1 VESDK
6 MAIIKKKIENLK
18 PGKEYVL
25 TVRAKNSDLNVLSD
39 YSDTIRF
46 QVPNDATTPSAL
58 TNLQLFAG
66 LENVMFVFDYSQD
79 LDISRYEYELYE
91 NSNMSD
97 EDGPL
102 TGFADANVFTVRV
115 SNLQLEEDYDPD
127 EGLLPFWGRARTIDT
142 TGNAGPWTP
151 LVRTDPHTPLIDN
164 QYIGSLTV
172 SKLTAGTIG
181 AHTIN
186 LNGANSIIQSTT
198 YSDTFGLQGW
208 QIKGDGSFSLGG
220 PDGIT
225 YDNDSI
231 TIGSDVQVQAN
242 LAADSISVGSGGNL
256 LNINDSINAGAGGM
270 TLGSGGF
277 NYWYT
282 NGQFRTGNATNF
294 VSWNGNSLTFQ
305 GTIQA
310 GTIGGVAISSNAIYI
325 GTGAFNNVNT
335 GFYVDNTS
343 QFSLGNK
350 LTWGNL
356 TTAGNFIV
364 GKSYKIV
371 SLTGTTQAQWNT
383 AAGTTGSTYI
393 VGSVF
398 TAAAVGAGTGT
409 AALQQ
414 LTIAGDVVI
423 GSTTGS
429 TIASGAASG
438 STSLQPGQAAS
449 DINSNI
455 TTISGGKIRT
465 GTIESTGYTYSTG
478 NFSTAGMQIN
488 LDNGVIRS
496 KNFGIDSS
504 GNAFFNGQITASSG
518 SIGGWSIGDPGG
530 YNGSIYAGSGP
541 TLSFISPTGVA
552 WFSGGVV
559 TSSINGF
566 GGGVTTSS
574 GALNTMILR
583 NIRAG
588 ASNARPSTGAIG
600 DIYLSY

>member
-1 VESDK
+1 

-46 QVPNDATTPSAL
+46 QIPTDATTPSAL
-58 TNLQLFAG
+58 TNLKLYAG

-79 LDISRYEYELYE
+79 LDISRYEYELYQ
-91 NSNMSD
+91 NSDMSD
-97 EDGPL
+97 ETGPL

-115 SNLQLEEDYDPD
+115 SNLQLEEDYDPNQ
-127 EGLLPFWGRARTIDT
+127 GLLPFWGRARTIDT
-142 TGNAGPWTP
+142 TGNVGPWTP
-151 LVRTDPHTPLIDN
+151 LVQTDPHFPLIDN

-181 AHTIN
+181 SHTIN
-186 LNGANSIIQSTT
+186 LLGANSIIQSTT
-198 YSDTFGLQGW
+198 YLDTFGLQGW

-225 YDNDSI
+225 YDNDTI
-231 TIGSDVQVQAN
+231 IIGSDVQVQAN
-242 LAADSISVGSGGNL
+242 LAADSISVGSGGSL
-256 LNINDSINAGAGGM
+256 LNINDSINAGGGGM

-294 VSWNGNSLTFQ
+294 VSWNGSSLTFQ

-325 GTGAFNNVNT
+325 GTGAFNNTNT

-356 TTAGNFIV
+356 TIAGNFIV

-371 SLTGTTQAQWNT
+371 SAGNTNFTLVGAANNTVGT
-383 AAGTTGSTYI
+383 I
-393 VGSVF
+393 F
-398 TAAAVGAGTGT
+398 TATGIGVGTGT

-423 GSTTGS
+423 GSTSGS

-438 STSLQPGQAAS
+438 STSLQPGGAAF
-449 DINSNI
+449 DINNNS
-455 TTISGGKIRT
+455 TTINGGKIRT

-504 GNAFFNGQITASSG
+504 GNAFFNGQVTATQG

-530 YNGSIYAGSGP
+530 YNGSIYAGSGA

-559 TSSINGF
+559 TSSIGGF
-566 GGGVTTSS
+566 SAGVTTNG

-588 ASNARPSTGAIG
+588 ASNARPATGAIG

>member
-1 VESDK
+1 
-6 MAIIKKKIENLK
+6 MTIIKKKIENLK
-18 PGKEYVL
+18 PGKKYALNVK
-25 TVRAKNSDLNVLSD
+25 VKNIDLNIASEI
-39 YSDTIRF
+39 SDTIVF
-46 QVPNDATTPSAL
+46 TVPTDTTTPSAL
-58 TNLQLFAG
+58 TNLKLYAG
-66 LENVMFVFDYSQD
+66 LQNVMFVFDYSQD
-79 LDISRYEYELYE
+79 LDVRKYEYELYQ

-97 EDGPL
+97 EGGPL

-115 SNLQLEEDYDPD
+115 NNLQSVVDGV
-127 EGLLPFWGRARTIDT
+127 GLARFWGRVRTLDT
-142 TGNAGPWTP
+142 TGNLGPWTS
-151 LVRTDPHTPLIDN
+151 LVQTDPHTPLIED
-164 QYIGSLTV
+164 QYIKNLTV
-172 SKLTAGTIG
+172 SKLTSGTIE
-181 AHTIN
+181 AQTIN
-186 LNGANSIIQSTT
+186 LLGASSIIQSTT
-198 YSDTFGLQGW
+198 YELTDGEQGW

-225 YDNDSI
+225 YDNNTI
-231 TIGSDVQVQAN
+231 VIGSDVQVQAN
-242 LAADSISVGSGGNL
+242 LAADSISVGSGGSL
-256 LNINDSINAGAGGM
+256 LNINDSINTGGGGM
-270 TLGSGGF
+270 TLGSGGY

-282 NGQFRTGNATNF
+282 NGYFRTGNATNF
-294 VSWNGNSLTFQ
+294 VSWNGSSLTFQ

-310 GTIGGVAISSNAIYI
+310 GTIGGVTISSNAIYI
-325 GTGAFNNVNT
+325 GTGAFNNTNT

-356 TTAGNFIV
+356 TIAGNFIV

-371 SLTGTTQAQWNT
+371 SAGNTNFILVGAANNTVGT
-383 AAGTTGSTYI
+383 I
-393 VGSVF
+393 F
-398 TAAAVGAGTGT
+398 TATGIGVGTGT

-423 GSTTGS
+423 GSTSGS

-438 STSLQPGQAAS
+438 STSLQPGGAAS
-449 DINSNI
+449 DINSNS

-465 GTIESTGYTYSTG
+465 GTIESTGYAYSTG

-504 GNAFFNGQITASSG
+504 GNAFFNGQVTATQG

-530 YNGSIYAGSGP
+530 YGGSIYAGSGA

-566 GGGVTTSS
+566 GAGVTTNG

-588 ASNARPSTGAIG
+588 ASNARPATGVIG

>member
-1 VESDK
+1 

-39 YSDTIRF
+39 FSDSIRF
-46 QVPNDATTPSAL
+46 QVPNDSTTPSAL

-79 LDISRYEYELYE
+79 LDVKRYEYELYQ

-97 EDGPL
+97 EGGPL

-115 SNLQLEEDYDPD
+115 SNLRLEEDGG
-127 EGLLPFWGRARTIDT
+127 GLAPFWGRARTIDT
-142 TGNAGPWTP
+142 TGNVGPWTS
-151 LVRTDPHTPLIDN
+151 LVQTDPHTPLIDN

-225 YDNDSI
+225 YDNDTI

-294 VSWNGNSLTFQ
+294 VSWNGTALSIRGTLQFADGTTPGTFDNGDAITG
-305 GTIQA
+305 GTIA
-310 GTIGGVAISSNAIYI
+310 GLTIGPTKIYF
-325 GTGAFNNVNT
+325 GTGTFNNPNT
-335 GFYVDNTS
+335 AFYVDNAG
-343 QFSLGNK
+343 QFSLKDQLSWNGNT
-350 LTWGNL
+350 LTIG
-356 TTAGNFIV
+356 
-364 GKSYKIV
+364 
-371 SLTGTTQAQWNT
+371 
-383 AAGTTGSTYI
+383 
-393 VGSVF
+393 
-398 TAAAVGAGTGT
+398 GT
-409 AALQQ
+409 AA
-414 LTIAGDVVI
+414 
-423 GSTTGS
+423 
-429 TIASGAASG
+429 
-438 STSLQPGQAAS
+438 TSLITGAQV
-449 DINSNI
+449 NSNV
-455 TTISGGKIRT
+455 TSISGGVITT
-465 GTIESTGYTYSTG
+465 GTINLGIVNVQTGSSGARLQINSTGIKAYNASGTNTVSIGSDGIASFTG
-478 NFSTAGMQIN
+478 
-488 LDNGVIRS
+488 V
-496 KNFGIDSS
+496 
-504 GNAFFNGQITASSG
+504 ITASSG

-530 YNGSIYAGSGP
+530 YGGSIYAGSGA

-566 GGGVTTSS
+566 GAGVTTNG
-574 GALNTMILR
+574 GALSTMILR
-583 NIRAG
+583 NIKYG
-588 ASNARPSTGAIG
+588 SGRPTDGAIG
-600 DIYLSY
+600 DIYLS

>member
-1 VESDK
+1 

-270 TLGSGGF
+270 TLVH
-277 NYWYT
+277 
-282 NGQFRTGNATNF
+282 QRTVQN
-294 VSWNGNSLTFQ
+294 WKC
-305 GTIQA
+305 
-310 GTIGGVAISSNAIYI
+310 
-325 GTGAFNNVNT
+325 
-335 GFYVDNTS
+335 D
-343 QFSLGNK
+343 
-350 LTWGNL
+350 
-356 TTAGNFIV
+356 
-364 GKSYKIV
+364 
-371 SLTGTTQAQWNT
+371 
-383 AAGTTGSTYI
+383 
-393 VGSVF
+393 
-398 TAAAVGAGTGT
+398 
-409 AALQQ
+409 
-414 LTIAGDVVI
+414 
-423 GSTTGS
+423 
-429 TIASGAASG
+429 
-438 STSLQPGQAAS
+438 
-449 DINSNI
+449 
-455 TTISGGKIRT
+455 
-465 GTIESTGYTYSTG
+465 
-478 NFSTAGMQIN
+478 
-488 LDNGVIRS
+488 
-496 KNFGIDSS
+496 
-504 GNAFFNGQITASSG
+504 
-518 SIGGWSIGDPGG
+518 
-530 YNGSIYAGSGP
+530 
-541 TLSFISPTGVA
+541 
-552 WFSGGVV
+552 
-559 TSSINGF
+559 
-566 GGGVTTSS
+566 
-574 GALNTMILR
+574 
-583 NIRAG
+583 
-588 ASNARPSTGAIG
+588 
-600 DIYLSY
+600 

>member
-1 VESDK
+1 

-46 QVPNDATTPSAL
+46 QVPTDATTPSAL

-79 LDISRYEYELYE
+79 LDVRKYEYELYE
-91 NSNMSD
+91 NSDMSD

-102 TGFADANVFTVRV
+102 TGFADANIFTVSV
-115 SNLQLEEDYDPD
+115 NNLQTEENGG
-127 EGLLPFWGRARTIDT
+127 GLARFWGRARAIDT
-142 TGNAGPWTP
+142 TGNAGPWTS
-151 LVRTDPHTPLIDN
+151 LVETDDRIPIIDN
-164 QYIGSLTV
+164 QYIGSLTA
-172 SKLTAGTIG
+172 SKITAGTISS
-181 AHTIN
+181 HTIN
-186 LNGANSIIQSTT
+186 LNSASSIIQSTT
-198 YSDTFGLQGW
+198 YLNSSGAHGW

-225 YDNDSI
+225 YDNESI
-231 TIGSDVQVQAN
+231 IIGSDVQVQAN
-242 LAADSISVGSGGNL
+242 LAADSISVGSGGSL
-256 LNINDSINAGAGGM
+256 LNINDSINAGGGGM

-294 VSWNGNSLTFQ
+294 VSWNGSSLTFQ

-356 TTAGNFIV
+356 ITAGNFIV

-383 AAGTTGSTYI
+383 AAGTTGITYI

-414 LTIAGDVVI
+414 LTIGGDVVI
-423 GSTTGS
+423 GSTSGS
-429 TIASGAASG
+429 TIASGAANG
-438 STSLQPGQAAS
+438 ATSLQPGGAAS
-449 DINSNI
+449 DINSNS
-455 TTISGGKIRT
+455 TTISGGKIKT
-465 GTIESTGYTYSTG
+465 GSIESTGYTHTSG

-496 KNFGIDSS
+496 KNFGIDFS
-504 GNAFFNGQITASSG
+504 GNAFFKGQITASSG
-518 SIGGWSIGDPGG
+518 SIGGWSIGTPVTDTLGLFPD
-530 YNGSIYAGSGP
+530 SIFVQSG
-541 TLSFISPTGVA
+541 TSLSLMSPSGVA
-552 WFSGGVV
+552 WFSEGVF
-559 TSSINGF
+559 TKTISGF
-566 GGGVTTSS
+566 TTGVTTNG

-588 ASNARPSTGAIG
+588 ASNSRPGTGAIG

>member
-1 VESDK
+1 

-46 QVPNDATTPSAL
+46 QVPTDTTTPSAL
-58 TNLQLFAG
+58 TNLRLFTG

-79 LDISRYEYELYE
+79 LDVRKYEYELYE

-102 TGFADANVFTVRV
+102 TGFADANVFTVSV
-115 SNLQLEEDYDPD
+115 NNLRSVVDGV
-127 EGLLPFWGRARTIDT
+127 GLAPFWGRARTIDT
-142 TGNAGPWTP
+142 TGNVGPWTP
-151 LVRTDPHTPLIDN
+151 LVQTDIRTPLIED
-164 QYIGSLTV
+164 QYIHELTV

-198 YSDTFGLQGW
+198 YLNTSGAQGW

-231 TIGSDVQVQAN
+231 TIGTDVQVQAN
-242 LAADSISVGSGGNL
+242 LAADSISVGSGGSL
-256 LNINDSINAGAGGM
+256 LNINDSINAGGGGM

-294 VSWNGNSLTFQ
+294 VSWNGSSLTFQ

-356 TTAGNFIV
+356 TIAGNFIV

-409 AALQQ
+409 AAFQQ

-423 GSTTGS
+423 GSTPGS
-429 TIASGAASG
+429 TIASGAFRG
-438 STSLQPGQAAS
+438 STSLQPGGAAS
-449 DINSNI
+449 DINSNS

-465 GTIESTGYTYSTG
+465 GTIESTGYTYTSG

-488 LDNGVIRS
+488 LDNGAIRS
-496 KNFGIDSS
+496 KNFGIDSA
-504 GNAFFNGQITASSG
+504 GNAFFNGQVTASSG
-518 SIGGWSIGDPGG
+518 SIGGWSIGKGTGELDAFPNSIFVQSGG
-530 YNGSIYAGSGP
+530 NLA
-541 TLSFISPTGVA
+541 LMSPSGVA
-552 WFSGGVV
+552 WFSGGVIAP
-559 TSSINGF
+559 SISGF
-566 GGGVTTSS
+566 TTGVTTNG
-574 GALNTMILR
+574 GALSTMILR
-583 NIRAG
+583 NIKYG
-588 ASNARPSTGAIG
+588 SGRPTGGAIG
-600 DIYLSY
+600 DIYLS

>member
-1 VESDK
+1 

-46 QVPNDATTPSAL
+46 QVPTDATTPSAL
-58 TNLQLFAG
+58 TSLKLFAG

-79 LDISRYEYELYE
+79 LDISRYEYELYQ
-91 NSNMSD
+91 NSDMSD
-97 EDGPL
+97 ETGRL

-115 SNLQLEEDYDPD
+115 SNLQLEENYDPD
-127 EGLLPFWGRARTIDT
+127 EGLLPFWGRVRTIDT
-142 TGNAGPWTP
+142 TGNVGPWTS
-151 LVRTDPHTPLIDN
+151 LVQTDPHSPLIDN

-172 SKLTAGTIG
+172 SKLTSGTIDS
-181 AHTIN
+181 HTIN
-186 LNGANSIIQSTT
+186 LLGANSIIQSTT
-198 YSDTFGLQGW
+198 YLDTFGLQGW

-231 TIGSDVQVQAN
+231 TIGTDVQVQAN
-242 LAADSISVGSGGNL
+242 LAADSISVGSGGSL
-256 LNINDSINAGAGGM
+256 LNINDSINAGGGGM

-325 GTGAFNNVNT
+325 GTGAFNNTNT

-356 TTAGNFIV
+356 TIAGNFIV

-371 SLTGTTQAQWNT
+371 SAGNTNFTLVGAANNTVGT
-383 AAGTTGSTYI
+383 I
-393 VGSVF
+393 F
-398 TAAAVGAGTGT
+398 TATGIGVGTGT

-423 GSTTGS
+423 GSTSGS

-438 STSLQPGQAAS
+438 STSLQPGGAAS
-449 DINSNI
+449 DINSNS

-465 GTIESTGYTYSTG
+465 GTIESTGYAYSTG

-504 GNAFFNGQITASSG
+504 GNAFFNGQVTATQG
-518 SIGGWSIGDPGG
+518 SIGGWSIGTAVTDTQAAFP
-530 YNGSIYAGSGP
+530 GSIYVQSGGN
-541 TLSFISPTGVA
+541 LSLMSPSGVA

-559 TSSINGF
+559 TSTISGF
-566 GGGVTTSS
+566 TAGVTTNG

-583 NIRAG
+583 NIKYRMP
-588 ASNARPSTGAIG
+588 NQPNNERPTGGAIG
-600 DIYLSY
+600 DIYLS